1 MLGKIT
7 MPTATRKRW
16 TYADYCR
23 IPRDLLRHE
32 IIDGRHFMNAAP
44 PPHHQRVSRYLLYQ
58 LMTPVELPGLGE
70 VACAPIDVHLGRGTV
85 VQPDLVVV
93 LNHRKHIVGP
103 KKLTGAPDL
112 LAEILSPS
120 TARYDRRTKL
130 PRYARAGVRESWLV
144 DPLGKCI
151 EQYWLRQGRYVL
163 VAECRDAIRPRILR
177 RVTVDLTQVF

>member
-1 MLGKIT
+1 MLCEIT

-44 PPHHQRVSRYLLYQ
+44 DPYHQRVSRYLLYQ
-58 LMTPVELPGLGE
+58 LMTLVELPGLGE
-70 VACAPIDVHLGRGTV
+70 VMDAPIDVHLGRGTV

-93 LNHRKHIVGP
+93 LNHRKHIIGP

-112 LAEILSPS
+112 LAEILSPG
-120 TARYDRRTKL
+120 TARCDRRTKL
-130 PRYARAGVRESWLV
+130 PRYARASVREFWLV
-144 DPLGKCI
+144 DPAGKCI
-151 EQYWLRQGRYVL
+151 EQYWLRDGRYEPLAV
-163 VAECRDAIRPRILR
+163 CRDAIRPRILR
-177 RVTVDLTQVF
+177 RVSVDLGQVF